1 MSTVQREQ
9 LDAQLRGAGVGSEQ
23 SVGEA
28 RDNFAKLMNAM
39 PVPEGIRVQETSL
52 GGRPALRVIPDAAAG
67 SATLLYLHGGSHV
80 VGSPRTA
87 LGLTAGLV
95 VRTRT
100 PSISL
105 DYRLAPEHP
114 FPADV
119 EDVVAAYRE
128 LLDQGHPP
136 ESIAFAGDSAGGGLT
151 ITGALAARDA
161 GLPMPAAIVAFS
173 PGVDA
178 TRTGESMTTKAEADR
193 LIDRAAID
201 RMNSLYVGGEDH
213 RNPLL
218 SPAVTADL
226 AGLPPMLVQV
236 GTNEML
242 LDDARRLALRASDA
256 EVDIVLD
263 VTAKVPHVFQSF
275 VGILDEAGE
284 ALDRA
289 ALFLRQRV
297 RS

>member
-1 MSTVQREQ
+1 MSTAQREW
-9 LDAQLRGAGVGSEQ
+9 LDAQLRRARANPGQ
-23 SVGEA
+23 SVSEMRHGFE
-28 RDNFAKLMNAM
+28 KMMNTL
-39 PVPEGIRVQETSL
+39 PVPDGIRVDEAPI
-52 GGRPALRVIPDAAAG
+52 GGRPALRVSSDTGASAG
-67 SATLLYLHGGSHV
+67 TLLYFHGGSHV

-87 LGLTAGLV
+87 LGLTANLV
-95 VRTRT
+95 IRSGMS
-100 PSISL
+100 SISL

-128 LLDQGHPP
+128 LLEMGQAA
-136 ESIAFAGDSAGGGLT
+136 ESIAFVGDSAGGGLA

-161 GLPMPAAIVAFS
+161 GLPMPAALVAFS

-178 TRTGESMTTKAEADR
+178 TRSGPSMVTKADVDP
-193 LIDRAAID
+193 LLDRAELD
-201 RMNSLYVGGEDH
+201 RMSSLYVADH
-213 RNPLL
+213 DRRNPLL

-226 AGLPPMLVQV
+226 TGLPPLLVQV

-242 LDDARRLALRASDA
+242 LDDARRLAVRASDA
-256 EVDIVLD
+256 EVDVVLD
-263 VTAKVPHVFQSF
+263 ITAKVPHVFQSF
-275 VGILDEAGE
+275 TGTLDEADE

-297 RS
+297 RG